1 VLLLEF
7 LQDNIALVLTLVA
20 FVAALVLRGKR
31 RAWFEWANETAFL
44 AFDNAEKK
52 GLIEGLPG
60 SEKLRHYMN
69 LWRSEYVKRFGE
81 EPDEKTLKFAEKK
94 AAELAV
100 KEKQIRAN
108 VEAFSD
114 PN

>member
-1 VLLLEF
+1 MEF
-7 LQDNIALVLTLVA
+7 LQDNIEIVLTLVA
-20 FVAALVLRGKR
+20 FVAALVLHGRR

-44 AFDNAEKK
+44 AFDNAEKL
-52 GLIEGLPG
+52 GLIEGWSG
-60 SEKLRHYMN
+60 AEKLRHYMN

-81 EPDEKTLKFAEKK
+81 EPDEKALEFAATR

-100 KEKQIRAN
+100 KEKRIRAS
-108 VEAFSD
+108 VEALSD